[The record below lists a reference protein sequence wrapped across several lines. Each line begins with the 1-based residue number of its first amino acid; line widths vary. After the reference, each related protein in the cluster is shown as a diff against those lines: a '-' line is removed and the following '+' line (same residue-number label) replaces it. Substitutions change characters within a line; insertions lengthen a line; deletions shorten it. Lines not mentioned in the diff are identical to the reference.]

1 MQSKLTTF
9 ILVFSLLGAVVSMP
23 FPVSAQVDK
32 TCTLDSQCAGPGATC
47 IPKDTNAPS
56 GEKNCRNYFCDT
68 SSAATTKVRILNADG
83 TAAAG
88 NVLSAG
94 QYAEITSSAKY
105 DMTSFMSAFYNGT
118 NHYPSDPN
126 AGNGTPRGIEV
137 TKAHFDYLT
146 SMGINTGTHTALA
159 DGNYALTFAE
169 AGSGKTH
176 TMKIPAI
183 FFYTQDLATNAN
195 NQIATQIQVNS
206 YFGVTA
212 PNRFSVPETSCVS
225 YLTLNTASFKC
236 YQNADCGAGNTC
248 SNGLCTSQPTKSPAN
263 TTCPSGSSCSATN
276 TCSCTTGHYNC
287 DNNWSN
293 GCESGS
299 RCGGGQVC
307 TTGSDCQSGTCTDHY
322 CTGVT
327 QPTRTPAGG
336 QCTDS
341 TQCGN
346 GYTCQSN
353 LCMPTY
359 CDATHTCPADYSCK
373 QGVCFP
379 GTCDA
384 QHPCVSGYSCSST
397 GATAGQCTPSKCGAD
412 APCAPGYLCQN
423 DGSCK
428 KDDGAGSCTDDAACK
443 TNGQC
448 INNTCFCKTGTYNCD
463 RDWANGCEATKPC
476 AGSGTAQLDIK
487 VKFNG
492 IGANLEPI
500 KDTQK
505 VKVILANKYLTAPVS
520 KDAEFT
526 ISGTS
531 NANIKIFEGKVD
543 FNSIPFGQDYSVF
556 IKGGQQI
563 QKRICD
569 NQPVETVDGRYYCTI
584 GKVKISEGTNTLD
597 FSNIYQLGG
606 DLPVSNEQSGFVDSV
621 DITYIRSNLGSKDPN
636 VVTVGD
642 LNFDGIVDTQ
652 DYSIALYS
660 LSFKYDEDV
669 IGNE

>member
-1 MQSKLTTF
+1 MKIKITKLII
-9 ILVFSLLGAVVSMP
+9 ILSLFGAVASLPGSVM
-23 FPVSAQVDK
+23 AQVDK
-32 TCTLDSQCAGPGATC
+32 TCTSDTECAGPGAVC
-47 IPKDTNAPS
+47 VPKDTNNPTA
-56 GEKNCRNYFCDT
+56 GGKNCRNYFC
-68 SSAATTKVRILNADG
+68 SSTAVRVLDASGKEVADKVLE
-83 TAAAG
+83 AG
-88 NVLSAG
+88 GYL
-94 QYAEITSSAKY
+94 EITSKAKY
-105 DMTSFMSAFYNGT
+105 DMNSFTNAFYN
-118 NHYPSDPN
+118 NDHHYPSDPN
-126 AGNGTPRGIEV
+126 QGNGTARGIEV
-137 TKAHFDYLT
+137 TKAHYDA
-146 SMGINTGTHTALA
+146 MQAAGINSGSHQALA
-159 DGNYALTFAE
+159 DGNYQLLFTQT
-169 AGSGKTH
+169 GSGTSNV
-176 TMKIPAI
+176 MKIPAI
-183 FFYTQDLATNAN
+183 FFYTKDQSENINKYATSI
-195 NQIATQIQVNS
+195 QINS
-206 YFGVTA
+206 YFGA
-212 PNRFSVPETSCVS
+212 ANPSRFSVPESACVTYVTFDPTSFTS
-225 YLTLNTASFKC
+225 
-236 YQNADCGAGNTC
+236 GN
-248 SNGLCTSQPTKSPAN
+248 QPTKAPAN
-263 TTCPSGSSCSATN
+263 ASCPSGAACNASN
-276 TCSCTTGHYNC
+276 VCSCKTGYYNC
-287 DNNWSN
+287 DNNWTN
-293 GCESGS
+293 GCESAS

-307 TTGSDCQSGTCTDHY
+307 TSGSDCLSGTCTDHI

-327 QPTRTPAGG
+327 QPTRTPSGG
-336 QCTDS
+336 SCNDNS
-341 TQCGN
+341 QCGN

-353 LCMPTY
+353 ICMPTY

-384 QHPCVSGYSCSST
+384 QHPCAAGYSCNST
-397 GATAGQCTPSKCGAD
+397 GTTAGQCAPSTCRADTPC
-412 APCAPGYLCQN
+412 PPGYLCQN

-428 KDDGAGSCTDDAACK
+428 KDDGAGSCSNDAACK

-492 IGANLEPI
+492 IGANLPPV

-520 KDAEFT
+520 KEAEFT
-526 ISGTS
+526 ISGQST
-531 NANIKIFEGKVD
+531 AGIRVFEGTVD
-543 FNSIPFGQDYSVF
+543 FTNIPFGQDYSVF

-569 NQPVETVDGRYYCTI
+569 NQPTETVDGRYYCTI
-584 GKVKISEGTNTLD
+584 GKVKLIEGTNTLD

-621 DITYIRSNLGSKDPN
+621 DITYIRSNLGNKDPN